1 MGSHLQAIIARFL
14 DIEQKF
20 EYLERRVS
28 KLEETVDVVQERTCT
43 NFNSIEE
50 LESWQEKVDDKLDD
64 Y

>member
-1 MGSHLQAIIARFL
+1 VYLPAYRPLSLYIRFPHT
-14 DIEQKF
+14 
-20 EYLERRVS
+20 RGGVP
-28 KLEETVDVVQERTCT
+28 LEETVDVVQERTCT